1 MSEDPKKEFRNLV
14 VELKDAVNTDI
25 NGLKTESAET
35 KAKLDKINEQLDK
48 LEFEHK
54 AQPREVSEKVKR
66 SQNVAEFKSLLGKF
80 AQGDRR
86 DLAIGDEVKSSYHPS
101 IQTKSDNLVRFDI
114 ASAGA
119 LLLPNDISAEI
130 IRDVTEFT
138 PAMRLA
144 RVTNTNRSNYERRVR
159 TERAGG
165 QWLAE
170 EVANDK
176 TKPKYAIVKIPP
188 QKWGARY
195 GWSIEQQQDTGYDLV
210 GELTLSFRE
219 DFSVD
224 MGKAFLTG
232 DGVGKPTGMIGKIEN
247 YDSSA
252 LKFTTDDLIR
262 MQEELKEPYHTNANW
277 LFTRK
282 TRAYIRTL
290 ILSATNG
297 LQYTWEPD
305 FQRKSP
311 TLLLGAPISI
321 AADGDLAGKVDGD
334 FTLAD
339 VPVIYGDFQQGYEV
353 AMHTDMYMIDDPYT
367 ESSAFV
373 RNLNIMTRVGG
384 NVIKP
389 EALVQ
394 MTSAGS

>member
-1 MSEDPKKEFRNLV
+1 MSEKQNEFKSLV
-14 VELKDAVNTDI
+14 AELKDTVNNDI
-25 NGLKTESAET
+25 KGLQTESAET
-35 KAKLDKINEQLDK
+35 KTKLDKINEQLDK
-48 LEFEHK
+48 LEFEVK
-54 AQPREVSEKVKR
+54 TSAPAIPQEVKR
-66 SQNVAEFKSLLGKF
+66 SKNVAEFRNMLGKF
-80 AQGDRR
+80 AKGERDR
-86 DLAIGDEVKSSYHPS
+86 LEVSEEIKSSYHPS
-101 IQTKSDNLVRFDI
+101 LEKKSDNLVRFDL

-159 TERAGG
+159 TGRAGG

-170 EVANDK
+170 EVANVK
-176 TKPKYAIVKIPP
+176 TKPTYAIVKIPP

-195 GWSIEQQQDTGYDLV
+195 GWTIEQQTDTGYDLV
-210 GELTLSFRE
+210 SELTLSFRE

-224 MGKAFLTG
+224 MGQAFISG
-232 DGVGKPTGMIGKIEN
+232 DGVGKPTGMIGRIED
-247 YDSSA
+247 YPSSA
-252 LKFTTDDLIR
+252 LAFVADDLIK
-262 MQEELKEPYHTNANW
+262 MQEELKNDYHANATW
-277 LFTRK
+277 LMTRK
-282 TRAYIRTL
+282 TRAYVR
-290 ILSATNG
+290 
-297 LQYTWEPD
+297 
-305 FQRKSP
+305 
-311 TLLLGAPISI
+311 TLLLSSTNALQYLWEPSFKAGIPTLMLGAPVAI

-334 FTLAD
+334 YSAGN
-339 VPVIYGDFQQGYEV
+339 VPVIYGDFNQGYEV
-353 AMHTDMYMIDDPYT
+353 TMHTDMYMIDDPYT